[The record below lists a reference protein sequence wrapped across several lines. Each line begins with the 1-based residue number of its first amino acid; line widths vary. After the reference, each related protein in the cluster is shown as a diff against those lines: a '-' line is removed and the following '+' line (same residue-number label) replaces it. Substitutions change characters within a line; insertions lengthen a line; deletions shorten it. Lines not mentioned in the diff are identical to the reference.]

1 MICNLKIT
9 IKSVFLLIGILLLG
23 TPLMAQTKRVT
34 LNVEN
39 QPISTII
46 KLIEQQTTYRVIYN
60 TSKIDITKNKS
71 LSVENSSL
79 EQALDL
85 LLQGTGISYIIKNNQ
100 ILLIEN
106 KPNAKINTANNQA
119 ERLIKGKVY
128 SAVDNIPLPGA
139 TILVKGTARGAVTN
153 INGEFVYLL
162 KGNAIDEIVVEVS
175 YLGMETQNRLV
186 GNASEFTFYLKEAA
200 DQLDQVI
207 ITSSYGTKKLKE
219 EVVGS
224 ISTLTSKDIAVE
236 QASESIDKMI
246 DGQIAGVLIEN
257 TSGIGG
263 PVKIDIRG
271 QGSLTPIGNAVLGTS
286 TQPLI
291 IIDGVIIAEES
302 GIDSNFFD
310 GNGSF
315 SENLSNPL
323 AQISAENIESFTVL
337 KDAAAVSIY
346 GADGANGVIIITT
359 KQGKKGK
366 AKFGFSSQLGLSGA
380 VNEITYLNGEQY
392 TELRNAYLK
401 NTGGTPIPYN
411 GVDTDW
417 FGLLNNTGI
426 FNRYNFNVSG
436 GTSKISYRTSITY
449 LNIDEPQLG
458 NSTKQINAGVNL
470 GYNSKKFDVTLSLN
484 PSYIQKDAPNIY
496 YGYAFPP
503 TLAPYNTDGSYSFTG
518 VIGLGNP
525 LAAIEQNKNVTDSYG
540 LFGSINLSYK
550 LSESLKFSTLF
561 GLDFKDKNQDR
572 YFSAENE
579 SGMASGTFVLNGTQY
594 PSWGRRVINK
604 RNSVKWNW
612 QGQALYDKKLDENN
626 SIDGL
631 IGFELSKEQ
640 ADFSY
645 ASGRGFVNPNVI
657 NNVGDALR
665 DDNIKT
671 SRDESKD
678 GQTYSDDINYN
689 SRVSLFS
696 QINYNFKKRY
706 YILGNFRRDQ
716 SSVFGDDSDVA
727 YNGGVGIAW
736 NVTNETFLDNVQ
748 WIDFLKLKASYG
760 TTGNSR
766 IGSYR
771 SKGLYTFLQN
781 GYNGLDYAYTN
792 GGDPPNGKL
801 SWERNTKFNVGL
813 DFNFLKHV
821 NITLEYYY
829 DNIEELITGRDIP
842 TETGYNTVQLN
853 AASMYN
859 KGFELSTQFNWFTK
873 DAFKWNTAFN
883 ISTLQN
889 KVTHLVGLGSQ
900 YSIAQDALAQR
911 VGYSTSA
918 IWGLRY
924 AGIDPATGREL
935 VENNGQIYDAATYNS
950 LFNSSDWEPI
960 GNRQPSAFGG
970 FNNTMS
976 YKNLSLSIRGTFQIG
991 GDFLVQDDLI
1001 SQYRISTNR
1010 NMAVNA
1016 YDFWRQQGDNAL
1028 QPLVINNNP
1037 ILPNL
1042 SKFLYDATFLRI
1054 SNVNLN
1060 YNVPIQQIKFLDALS
1075 VFIDVS
1081 NVLYWYKEK
1090 SPANRNGL
1098 RELRFTYP
1106 QARTISLGLNT
1117 KF

>member
-1 MICNLKIT
+1 MHCNLKTSLKT
-9 IKSVFLLIGILLLG
+9 ICLLFGIMLLG
-23 TPLMAQTKRVT
+23 TPLMAQTKRVS

-46 KLIEQQTTYRVIYN
+46 KLIEQQTSYRVIYN
-60 TSKIDITKNKS
+60 TSKIDMTKNKS
-71 LSVENSSL
+71 ITVANSSL
-79 EQALDL
+79 EQALDQL
-85 LLQGTGISYIIKNNQ
+85 LKETGISYIIKNNQ

-106 KPNAKINTANNQA
+106 KPNTTINAANNQA

-128 SAVDNIPLPGA
+128 SAVDNVPLPGA

-162 KGNAIDEIVVEVS
+162 KGNAIDEIVLEVS

-186 GNASEFTFYLKEAA
+186 GNASEFAFYLKEAA

-224 ISTLTSKDIAVE
+224 ISTLSSKDIAIE
-236 QASESIDKMI
+236 QASESIDKMV

-263 PVKIDIRG
+263 PVKINIRG
-271 QGSLTPIGNAVLGTS
+271 QGSLTPLGNQLLGTS

-380 VNEITYLNGEQY
+380 VNEITYLNGLQY
-392 TELRNAYLK
+392 NELRNEYLK

-484 PSYIQKDAPNIY
+484 PSYIQKNAPNIY

-503 TLAPYNTDGSYSFTG
+503 TLAPYKPDGSYSFTG

-525 LAAIEQNKNVTDSYG
+525 LAAIEQNKNITDSYG
-540 LFGSINLSYK
+540 LFGSMNVAYNLN
-550 LSESLKFSTLF
+550 ESLKLVTLF

-572 YFSAENE
+572 YFSADNE
-579 SGMASGTFVLNGTQY
+579 SGMSSGTFILNGKQF

-657 NNVGDALR
+657 NKVDDAVR
-665 DDNIKT
+665 DDNPNT
-671 SRDESKD
+671 LANESKD

-696 QINYNFKKRY
+696 QINYNYKKRY
-706 YILGNFRRDQ
+706 YFLGNFRRDQ

-727 YNGGVGIAW
+727 YNGGVGLAW
-736 NVTNETFLDNVQ
+736 ILTNESFLETNT
-748 WIDFLKLKASYG
+748 WIDFLKLKVSYG

-771 SKGLYTFLQN
+771 SKGLYTVLEN
-781 GYNGLDYAYTN
+781 GYNGFDYAYTN
-792 GGDPPNGKL
+792 SGDPPNGKL
-801 SWERNTKFNVGL
+801 SWERKT
-813 DFNFLKHV
+813 
-821 NITLEYYY
+821 
-829 DNIEELITGRDIP
+829 ELG
-842 TETGYNTVQLN
+842 TE
-853 AASMYN
+853 
-859 KGFELSTQFNWFTK
+859 
-873 DAFKWNTAFN
+873 
-883 ISTLQN
+883 
-889 KVTHLVGLGSQ
+889 H
-900 YSIAQDALAQR
+900 
-911 VGYSTSA
+911 
-918 IWGLRY
+918 
-924 AGIDPATGREL
+924 
-935 VENNGQIYDAATYNS
+935 
-950 LFNSSDWEPI
+950 
-960 GNRQPSAFGG
+960 
-970 FNNTMS
+970 
-976 YKNLSLSIRGTFQIG
+976 
-991 GDFLVQDDLI
+991 
-1001 SQYRISTNR
+1001 
-1010 NMAVNA
+1010 
-1016 YDFWRQQGDNAL
+1016 
-1028 QPLVINNNP
+1028 
-1037 ILPNL
+1037 
-1042 SKFLYDATFLRI
+1042 
-1054 SNVNLN
+1054 
-1060 YNVPIQQIKFLDALS
+1060 
-1075 VFIDVS
+1075 
-1081 NVLYWYKEK
+1081 
-1090 SPANRNGL
+1090 
-1098 RELRFTYP
+1098 
-1106 QARTISLGLNT
+1106 
-1117 KF
+1117 